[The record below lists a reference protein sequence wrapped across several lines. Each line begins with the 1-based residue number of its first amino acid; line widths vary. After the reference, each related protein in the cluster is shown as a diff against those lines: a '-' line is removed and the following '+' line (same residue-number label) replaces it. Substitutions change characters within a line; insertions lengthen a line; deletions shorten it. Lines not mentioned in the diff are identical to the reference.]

1 MTINYLEISENGW
14 CKQAIKIES
23 PNFNTRPLDVAIS
36 LAVIHS
42 ISLPPDN
49 FYNKNVENFFQNKLN
64 FNAHPYFNEIKN
76 LRVSAHFLIKRDGQ
90 LLQFVSCLDRAWH
103 AGDSTWKGQDNCN
116 DFSIGIELVGSDKTD
131 FDEAQYTSL
140 NYLIKALKKTYNIE
154 DVAGHYEISP
164 GRKTD
169 PGPFFN
175 WTSIR

>member
-14 CKQAIKIES
+14 CEQAIKIES
-23 PNFNTRPLDVAIS
+23 PNFNTRPLDVDIS
-36 LAVIHS
+36 LVVIHS

-49 FYNKNVENFFQNKLN
+49 FNNKNIENFFQNKLD

-76 LRVSAHFLIKRDGQ
+76 LKVSAHFLIKRDGQ

-103 AGDSTWKGQDNCN
+103 AGKSTWKGQDNCN
-116 DFSIGIELVGSDKTD
+116 DFSIGIELVGSDKID

-154 DVAGHYEISP
+154 DIAGHCEISP

-175 WTSIR
+175 WASIR